1 MVWSEYKMSNIN
13 EERDNVN
20 LIWGGEME
28 KRQVFSHNQYFM
40 DQNMNYL

>member
-20 LIWGGEME
+20 LIWGGGNGE
-28 KRQVFSHNQYFM
+28 KTGVLS
-40 DQNMNYL
+40 